1 MSRDEILNYLES
13 LSKHQG
19 FYYKLYQRLTNGS
32 EESERYLNELV
43 SKNFRD
49 FVDLLLYIEQ

>member
-1 MSRDEILNYLES
+1 MSKTEILNYLES
-13 LSKHQG
+13 LAKHQG
-19 FYYKLYQRLTNGS
+19 FYHRLYQKLTNGS

-43 SKNFRD
+43 SKNFKD